1 MDQHYTKETLYRLR
15 NKIPIATLIGDI
27 LDISTKTQDG
37 HLRFLCPI
45 CSEFMTACNPKTN
58 LARCFRC
65 EQKKYMGTGCLLLT
79 RFLPSGKFQLSDM
92 RTHLG
97 EVFISRFALF
107 QFSHNP

>member
-65 EQKKYMGTGCLLLT
+65 EQNFNTIDLT
-79 RFLPSGKFQLSDM
+79 MLVKRMPFKDAVRFLLNFNIVSQEGDRVEK
-92 RTHLG
+92 G
-97 EVFISRFALF
+97 
-107 QFSHNP
+107 N